1 MPACLFV
8 SLALFA
14 FSPLA
19 PRAWATGG
27 PENVLLVVN
36 PKSPDSLAIAN
47 HYAAL
52 RHIPASNFFFLDWD
66 ATIDNIDVITFREK
80 ILLPVLRMAR
90 LPVAGRQIDCIAY
103 SSGFPWG
110 VHIGADL
117 NDIKAALDK
126 AEAAHELGKSAEEGI
141 LKTTTPIASLTGLTY
156 LWELVLTNK
165 QYFNPSCNRYALD
178 GPPEQGPEQ
187 ARQSSAQFSSFTTF
201 GSGGEV
207 ITGHGRHYVLSMML
221 GVTSG
226 RGNSRQEVLD
236 YLARSAPADGTH
248 PKGTIY
254 FMQNGDVR
262 STVRDKGFP
271 DAVNKLSALGVA
283 AEILQGTLPENKP
296 DMQGVMTGVRNFDWK
311 AAHSTIRPGAICEH
325 FTSSGGDLRTNGDPQ
340 TPLCD
345 WLRYGAAAA
354 SGTVTEPYA
363 LRYKFP
369 APMLQVHYARGCT
382 VAESFYQSVLCPYQ
396 LLIVGDPLCR
406 PWANIPEITVD
417 GLPSGGAVGGNLK
430 LTPKARFADGV
441 EAQHFEMV
449 LDGVKLL
456 ECPAGGSFEFN
467 TAALSDGAHEL
478 RIVAA
483 SKGPLASWGKK
494 IIAFNCANH
503 DRTIQI
509 SCLPAKTVSIKKS
522 LVITVKSPQS
532 KLIQITRG
540 TMLLGRINGDSGQI
554 EVPAAKL
561 GSGPV
566 EINAVGQGG
575 AGIKSNA
582 IAKPLEIMVEE

>member
-1 MPACLFV
+1 M
-8 SLALFA
+8 ALFA
-14 FSPLA
+14 LSPL
-19 PRAWATGG
+19 PSRAWATAG

-52 RHIPASNFFFLDWD
+52 RHIPASNFLFLNWD
-66 ATIDNIDVITFREK
+66 AAVDNTDVITFREK

-90 LPVAGRQIDCIAY
+90 LPVAGRQIDCVVY

-110 VHIGADL
+110 INIGADM
-117 NDIKAALDK
+117 NDIKAAWDK
-126 AEAAHELGKSAEEGI
+126 AEDGKELGSAAKAM
-141 LKTTTPIASLTGLTY
+141 LAKTTTQIGSLTGLTY
-156 LWELVLTNK
+156 LWELVLTTK
-165 QYFNPSCNRYALD
+165 TYVNPSSNRYALD
-178 GPPEQGPEQ
+178 GPPEHGPEQ
-187 ARQSSAQFSSFTTF
+187 ARRSSSQFSSFMTF
-201 GSGGEV
+201 GPSGEV
-207 ITGHGRHYVLSMML
+207 VTTGHGRHYVLSMML

-226 RGNSRQEVLD
+226 RGNTRQEVLE
-236 YLARSAPADGTH
+236 YLTRSPPADGTH

-254 FMQNGDVR
+254 YMQNSDIR
-262 STVRDKGFP
+262 SKVRDAAFP
-271 DAVNKLSALGVA
+271 DAVKKLQSLGVA
-283 AEILQGTLPENKP
+283 AEILQGTLPENKR
-296 DMQGVMTGVRNFDWK
+296 DVQGVMTGTRLFDWK

-363 LRYKFP
+363 CHYKFP

-396 LLIVGDPLCR
+396 LLVVGDPLCR
-406 PWANIPEITVD
+406 PWANIPEITVT
-417 GLPSGGAVGGNLK
+417 GLTAGGTFRGNVK
-430 LTPKARFADGV
+430 LTPQAHFAGGV
-441 EAQHFEMV
+441 EVDHFEMV
-449 LDGVKLL
+449 LDGVTLL
-456 ECPAGGSFEFN
+456 QCPAGGSFEFN

-478 RIVAA
+478 RIVAM
-483 SKGPLASWGKK
+483 SKGPLTSWGEK
-494 IIAFNCANH
+494 IISLNFANY
-503 DRTIQI
+503 DRTIQV
-509 SCLPAKTVSIKKS
+509 SCLPATTVSIKKS
-522 LVITVKSPQS
+522 LLITVKSPGS
-532 KLIQITRG
+532 KLIQVTRG
-540 TMLLGRINGDSGQI
+540 TMLLGQINGDSGQI

-575 AGIKSNA
+575 AGIKSNVL
-582 IAKPLEIMVEE
+582 AKPLEIMVEE

>member
-1 MPACLFV
+1 MLLL
-8 SLALFA
+8 S
-14 FSPLA
+14 

-52 RHIPASNFFFLDWD
+52 RHIPASNFLFLNWD
-66 ATIDNIDVITFREK
+66 ATIDNTDVITFREK

-90 LPVAGRQIDCIAY
+90 LPVAGRQIDCVVY

-110 VHIGADL
+110 INIGADM

-126 AEAAHELGKSAEEGI
+126 AEASNELGIAGKAEV
-141 LKTTTPIASLTGLTY
+141 LKTTTQIASLTGLTY
-156 LWELVLTNK
+156 LWELVLTTK
-165 QYFNPSCNRYALD
+165 MYVNPSCNRYALD
-178 GPPEQGPEQ
+178 GRPEKGPEQ
-187 ARQSSAQFSSFTTF
+187 ARQSSAQFSSFTIF
-201 GSGGEV
+201 GPDGE
-207 ITGHGRHYVLSMML
+207 IDAKHGRHYLLSMML

-236 YLARSAPADGTH
+236 YLSRSAPADGTH
-248 PKGTIY
+248 PNGTIY
-254 FMQNGDVR
+254 FMQNSDIR
-262 STVRDKGFP
+262 SKVRDRRFP
-271 DAVNKLSALGVA
+271 EAVNKLNSLGVA

-296 DMQGVMTGVRNFDWK
+296 DVQGVMTGVRNFDWK

-345 WLRYGAAAA
+345 WLRYGTAAA

-363 LRYKFP
+363 CHYKFP

-406 PWANIPEITVD
+406 PWANIPKIDVD
-417 GLPSGGAVGGNLK
+417 GLAAGGNVHGNLK
-430 LTPKARFADGV
+430 LTPQARFAGGV
-441 EAQHFEMV
+441 EVDHFEMV
-449 LDGVKLL
+449 LDGVTLL
-456 ECPAGGSFEFN
+456 QCPAGGSFAFN

-478 RIVAA
+478 RIVAM
-483 SKGPLASWGKK
+483 SKGPLASWGEK
-494 IIAFNCANH
+494 IIALNCANH
-503 DRTIQI
+503 DRTIQV

-522 LVITVKSPQS
+522 LLITVKSPGS
-532 KLIQITRG
+532 KLIQVTRG
-540 TMLLGRINGDSGQI
+540 TMLLGRINGESGQI

-575 AGIKSNA
+575 GGIKSNVLA
-582 IAKPLEIMVEE
+582 RPLEIMVEE

>member
-1 MPACLFV
+1 M
-8 SLALFA
+8 
-14 FSPLA
+14 LA

-27 PENVLLVVN
+27 SENVLLVVN

-52 RHIPASNFFFLDWD
+52 RHIPASNFLVLDWD
-66 ATIDNIDVITFREK
+66 ATNDNPDVITLREK

-90 LPVAGRQIDCIAY
+90 LPIAGRQIDCVAY

-110 VHIGADL
+110 IHIGADM
-117 NDIKAALDK
+117 NDIKAAFDK
-126 AEAAHELGKSAEEGI
+126 AEANKELSSADKAV
-141 LKTTTPIASLTGLTY
+141 LVKTTTPIASLTGLTY
-156 LWELVLTNK
+156 LWELVLTTK
-165 QYFNPSCNRYALD
+165 MYVNPYCNRYALD
-178 GPPEQGPEQ
+178 GPPENGPEKGPGQ

-201 GSGGEV
+201 GPAGE
-207 ITGHGRHYVLSMML
+207 IDAKHGRHYLLSMML

-236 YLARSAPADGTH
+236 YLARSAPADGTR

-254 FMQNGDVR
+254 FMQNSDIR
-262 STVRDKGFP
+262 SKVRDAGFP
-271 DAVNKLSALGVA
+271 EAVKKLQALGVA

-296 DMQGVMTGVRNFDWK
+296 DVHGVMTGTRLFDWK

-363 LRYKFP
+363 CYYKFP
-369 APMLQVHYARGCT
+369 SPMLQVHYARGCT

-406 PWANIPEITVD
+406 PWANIPEITVA
-417 GLPSGGAVGGNLK
+417 GLTAGDTLHGSVK
-430 LTPKARFADGV
+430 LTPQARFADGV
-441 EAQHFEMV
+441 QAEHFDMV
-449 LDGVKLL
+449 LDGMKVL
-456 ECPAGGSFEFN
+456 ECPTGGSFNFN
-467 TAALSDGAHEL
+467 SAALSDGAHEL

-483 SKGPLASWGKK
+483 SKGPLPSWGEK
-494 IIAFNCANH
+494 IASFNSSNH
-503 DRTIQI
+503 DRTIEV

-522 LVITVKSPQS
+522 LVITVKSPRS
-532 KLIQITRG
+532 KLIQVTRG
-540 TMLLGRINGDSGQI
+540 TMLLGRINGEAGQLN
-554 EVPAAKL
+554 VPASKL

-566 EINAVGQGG
+566 EINIIGEGG
-575 AGIKSNA
+575 EGIQSNV
-582 IAKPLEIMVEE
+582 IARPLEITVEE